1 MGKWITRE
9 HVHVDRIACPWL
21 IKKYV
26 DPKAEF
32 IFVPEE
38 KILDVARKENA
49 TPFDAKGVELGHHGK
64 DCSFETI
71 IKKYGLKDP
80 ILQDLARI
88 VHSADVQEDIDLSA
102 EARGLEA
109 ISRGQMFLVKDD
121 YEAIERG
128 AFLYDSLY
136 EYCKYRRMQR
146 ERKEEIERAPSSE
159 RFELIKKLMSEYKA

>member
-9 HVHVDRIACPWL
+9 HAHVDRVACPWL
-21 IKKYV
+21 IKKYI

-32 IFVPEE
+32 IFVSPEN
-38 KILDVARKENA
+38 ILDVAKRENA
-49 TPFDAKGVELGHHGK
+49 IPFDAEGVELGHHGK

-71 IKKYGLKDP
+71 IKKYNLQDP
-80 ILQDLARI
+80 ILQDLAKI
-88 VHSADVQEDIDLSA
+88 VHSADVQEDIDLSP

-128 AFLYDSLY
+128 ALLYDSLY
-136 EYCKYRRMQR
+136 EYCKYRRVS
-146 ERKEEIERAPSSE
+146 KEKKDEIDHAPRAQ
-159 RFELIKKLMSEYKA
+159 RFELIKKLMSSYKV